1 MRWTQLF
8 AFAVLLGMK
17 YLQVVVIVD
26 EDMGSANLAL
36 QIIVNDQVQPPTVF
50 VWVVGSQ
57 PNPLR

>member
-1 MRWTQLF
+1 
-8 AFAVLLGMK
+8 MK